1 MVASSPHPGVRR
13 WPRAGHP
20 VYVRVLCYHQ
30 VHTFPGRVLVCM
42 SFAVGLFLSS
52 FVVTV
57 LFEAVSVSEPE
68 KFLLGKLEFKRS
80 RKSLVHAAAV
90 LIQRLVQLW
99 LARRR
104 LGKRLFGSPLKQR
117 SLYVCNAASA

>member
-1 MVASSPHPGVRR
+1 
-13 WPRAGHP
+13 
-20 VYVRVLCYHQ
+20 
-30 VHTFPGRVLVCM
+30 M

-80 RKSLVHAAAV
+80 RKS
-90 LIQRLVQLW
+90 
-99 LARRR
+99 
-104 LGKRLFGSPLKQR
+104 
-117 SLYVCNAASA
+117 